1 MGKPYLILFAF
12 KQTCNCLLFADTWI
26 VTIMETR
33 NSLKGLP
40 LTDLKVVNCW
50 IFDLDN
56 TLYPAASNLFSR
68 VSQRMTSFIQ
78 EEYDLQKEEALAL
91 QSKMFR
97 KYGTTLR
104 GLMVEYDL
112 VPERFL
118 HYVHDIDVSDISSN
132 PRLRSLIA
140 RLPGRRI
147 IFTNGS
153 IRHAERI
160 TNQLGVLDLFGDI
173 FDIVASEFIPKPD
186 PRPYNAMIKRFNI
199 DPKSSIMIED
209 MAKNLIPAAALG
221 MITVWLQHDRDW
233 SKEGAEGDHINYKI
247 DDLEYWLEELTNR
260 EGF

>member
-1 MGKPYLILFAF
+1 MTFHLHESGKKISAKFSVLGLNLSNNGSVCVMRDGKIVFYLESERITRKKRDHAIRS
-12 KQTCNCLLFADTWI
+12 LL
-26 VTIMETR
+26 
-33 NSLKGLP
+33 K
-40 LTDLKVVNCW
+40 
-50 IFDLDN
+50 
-56 TLYPAASNLFSR
+56 
-68 VSQRMTSFIQ
+68 
-78 EEYDLQKEEALAL
+78 
-91 QSKMFR
+91 
-97 KYGTTLR
+97 
-104 GLMVEYDL
+104 
-112 VPERFL
+112 
-118 HYVHDIDVSDISSN
+118 YVHDIDVSDISSN